1 MNFSEV
7 CSKEEL
13 LQAVKTVK
21 KSNLSVLLLHASWNN
36 KDKIKS
42 VLPRIA
48 KSVQA
53 TKEELD
59 QFSINGLV
67 MKVDIN
73 DDTMEFCVG
82 DTMDDDD
89 IEMDDVANANE
100 IKIKC
105 PDELPALYFLHCNS
119 NGMIKI
125 ANIPIKAR
133 QILCW
138 SDSAAMEAMKKAISF
153 LAITPTIRENVTQDV
168 AQKRDLDAL
177 KYMNEKQQIRLF
189 IAGDRSQVGKSSVCM
204 GILGTLLQ
212 MNYPPSSLAYIKP
225 ATQCE
230 QTQLVTEY
238 CRKHGIQ
245 ASPVG
250 PIVYYR
256 GFTRAFLNGET
267 ESPDALMQKVTEAVD
282 KIAQDKTVVVID
294 GVGYPAVGSI
304 TNTDNARVAQAS
316 GYLNTNGDPMRIP
329 PGVLIVGK
337 RGVGDAVDSYN
348 LNSTYFRSRNIPILG
363 AVFNRL
369 PIDGYYSLENCKQAV
384 TSYFDQN
391 KILSGGEQVFGFIP
405 EVEGIANS
413 RTEGNVSDDDTDMNS
428 LEPAIEQA
436 EKFITA
442 FRQYVDVGS
451 ILQRASYLRDSTG
464 RNEEDAAVDQQHK
477 RARIVNFKDKD
488 ILRLSD
494 TLTSVRLTREQI
506 EQSAKVSGAAGG

>member
-1 MNFSEV
+1 
-7 CSKEEL
+7 
-13 LQAVKTVK
+13 
-21 KSNLSVLLLHASWNN
+21 
-36 KDKIKS
+36 
-42 VLPRIA
+42 
-48 KSVQA
+48 
-53 TKEELD
+53 
-59 QFSINGLV
+59 
-67 MKVDIN
+67 
-73 DDTMEFCVG
+73 
-82 DTMDDDD
+82 
-89 IEMDDVANANE
+89 
-100 IKIKC
+100 
-105 PDELPALYFLHCNS
+105 
-119 NGMIKI
+119 
-125 ANIPIKAR
+125 
-133 QILCW
+133 
-138 SDSAAMEAMKKAISF
+138 
-153 LAITPTIRENVTQDV
+153 
-168 AQKRDLDAL
+168 
-177 KYMNEKQQIRLF
+177 
-189 IAGDRSQVGKSSVCM
+189 
-204 GILGTLLQ
+204 
-212 MNYPPSSLAYIKP
+212 
-225 ATQCE
+225 
-230 QTQLVTEY
+230 
-238 CRKHGIQ
+238 
-245 ASPVG
+245 
-250 PIVYYR
+250 
-256 GFTRAFLNGET
+256 
-267 ESPDALMQKVTEAVD
+267 VD

-428 LEPAIEQA
+428 LELAIEQA

-477 RARIVNFKDKD
+477 RARIVNFKEKD